1 MSDLGKEIA
10 ELHASFDAHT
20 KGKKREAVEWQHSS
34 SSLARR
40 NRAKGLKQ
48 RFQRICPTCNITINV
63 GRHLCDCGYSFIE
76 ARRKAEREKEARQM
90 ESGKKAANNRILAR
104 SLTAIKKHSAKL
116 RGGGYHL
123 ATVYYKECSQR
134 TVKGILPGS
143 GLSKEVEE
151 SLVSWFYYAHTK
163 NKQEKAKSAQHDQ
176 LLYDVPQQVIPLKKK
191 IKVDEERKKSTTN
204 SLNLANARI
213 EDMDETKR
221 AQQDLI
227 FNFPK
232 PEEETHVKG
241 KENQGR
247 NT

>member
-40 NRAKGLKQ
+40 NRAKEGLKQ

-151 SLVSWFYYAHTK
+151 SLVSWFYYA
-163 NKQEKAKSAQHDQ
+163 
-176 LLYDVPQQVIPLKKK
+176 
-191 IKVDEERKKSTTN
+191 
-204 SLNLANARI
+204 RI